1 MDIKRAL
8 ISVSDKD
15 GVVEFAR
22 GLAELGV
29 EILSTG
35 GTARQLRDS
44 GVTVRDVS
52 DYTGFPEIMNGRV
65 KTLHPKIYG
74 GILGMRSNSDHMQAM
89 EEHGIGPID
98 LVAVNLY
105 PFEQT
110 VAKRNCTLE
119 DAIENIDIGGPCMVR
134 ASAKNHHDVIIVVRP
149 ERYSEILASLKESGN
164 VDQAKRRQL
173 AVEAYT
179 MTSGYDAAIV
189 EYLSSAEIAEV

>member
-1 MDIKRAL
+1 MEIRRAL
-8 ISVSDKD
+8 ISVSDKT
-15 GVVEFAR
+15 GVVEFAG
-22 GLAELGV
+22 GLAELGI

-35 GTARQLRDS
+35 GTAGQLRES
-44 GVTVRDVS
+44 GLAVRDVS

-74 GILGMRSNSDHMQAM
+74 GILGLRSTPEHMQAM
-89 EEHGIGPID
+89 EDHEIGPID

-105 PFEQT
+105 PFEET
-110 VAKRNCTLE
+110 VAKVDCTLE

-134 ASAKNHHDVIIVVRP
+134 ASAKNHHDVIIIVRP
-149 ERYSEILASLKESGN
+149 ERYSEILSSLRETGN

-173 AVEAYT
+173 AIEAYT

-189 EYLSSAEIAEV
+189 EYLSSAGITEA